1 LSGAPNPGVR
11 LQTPAPSPSIDAL
24 VRPWRTATV
33 VVSLVAAAELVVLV
47 IAGIALL
54 GPPIT
59 RHARAAAKEE
69 VLGAPDHNPALPPL
83 SRARTRVVVLNGNGL
98 AGAAGATAEKVRE
111 RGYRIA
117 AVTNASR
124 SDYTRDIVMYRPG
137 RRPEGERL
145 ARDLGVA
152 VVGPLDGI
160 RLKSIGRAHA
170 VLIVGD

>member
-1 LSGAPNPGVR
+1 
-11 LQTPAPSPSIDAL
+11 LQTSAPSPSLDAL

-47 IAGIALL
+47 VVGIALL
-54 GPPIT
+54 GKPLT
-59 RHARAAAKEE
+59 RHVRAAAKEE
-69 VLGAPDHNPALPPL
+69 VLGAPDPKPALPPL

-98 AGAAGATAEKVRE
+98 VGAAGATAERVRSS
-111 RGYRIA
+111 GYRIA
-117 AVTNASR
+117 AVGNASR
-124 SDYTRDIVMYRPG
+124 SDYRRSVVMYRPG

-145 ARDLGVA
+145 ARDLDVP

-170 VLIVGD
+170 VLIVGH